1 MHACLSMYIYITP
14 SDSLSPPRQSFN
26 HNPTTQMATQLRAAK
41 HGQSVG
47 GNVAGSVVARSVRLA
62 DSMSTPWN
70 RKAGDIFR

>member
-1 MHACLSMYIYITP
+1 MPTKPNAT
-14 SDSLSPPRQSFN
+14 Q
-26 HNPTTQMATQLRAAK
+26 HNTQMATQLRAAK